1 MTTNDLEA
9 HSSVLERLKPLI
21 NTQLFDE
28 EFKLLTAELPKSQQF
43 LIKMELKRLA
53 QPCSYYI
60 DLRGRVDGDVRPFE
74 HKGQTHYLDE
84 IAIQTFEKGL
94 KQYGQYTIGIFED
107 VTNTSNNFRVR
118 HQQETNK
125 RLQDVLSG
133 EMSTASNPVVLASDL
148 DATANDYKAARL
160 IRFAGYSVRREER
173 MNFSIDIEVLLQED
187 ESFPATT
194 SDLSVSGCK
203 IKIPQAIEMTAGQKV
218 AIFFRGLE
226 QEFALGINNG
236 IPYQVIDVEPADKSY
251 YVRLKRLPLADEK
264 GFSDFLH
271 HFIHGNKRRYKVNLD
286 NTYEA
291 VFIKGY
297 EQFYLPRIS
306 TLPVFLSVH
315 EGKASPSCA
324 LTTENNRHLMHYFQ
338 DERQQNVLPQMLHVR
353 RLKQCLAKEAN
364 EHSTVLYTFTHA
376 AKGRLFFYS
385 ATHEELL
392 QFPELKSVFLGFG
405 AAKPSFRV
413 FRMSVLRTLPAHA
426 HIPLS
431 LPNSADQEVQKLNQ
445 PPTPLIANFIR
456 HLRYIVTLTDIS
468 TAHSSSLYKAMSYDP
483 ALLNK
488 LKVFGHAKLEHIPPI
503 ESASVQYV
511 NLRSESRFLYKT
523 TVLLE
528 QEKGADIQ
536 AFSRDFS
543 SKGLQ
548 LECAEPVSFSKGDTV
563 KISLPELQKI
573 TTKHQLSGLAYE
585 VMAVSKNKLIMN
597 MRVIDPTND
606 HPGKIF
612 FQQLINNN
620 RSKLTMAEET
630 PKFPGLGPALRNMY
644 VKALD
649 SFAFYVHRQG
659 VRYNLD
665 VVAIGAKPNALHK
678 LLAKFSDDADSMTML
693 PLLKNNA
700 TNLHF
705 ANQLKKMK
713 RQEVPFS
720 YEVFLR
726 FIPEQDHLEQS
737 FETKFDF
744 DFQLHS
750 AKKAFIDDV
759 VATDLLF
766 AFKIF
771 LSRTGRP
778 DTEHIAKELGYV
790 STYAIHKAKLL
801 EEELWSVVGV
811 GEVVDITDEVLL
823 RYNLSDEKIAEQQ
836 QKRLALLAA
845 ITLSE

>member
-1 MTTNDLEA
+1 MTANDLQA
-9 HSSVLERLKPLI
+9 YTSVLERLKPLI
-21 NTQLFDE
+21 NTPLFDE
-28 EFKLLTAELPKSQQF
+28 EFRLLTGDLAKSQQF

-53 QPCSYYI
+53 QPCTYYI
-60 DLRGRVDGDVRPFE
+60 DLRGRVDGEVRAFE

-84 IAIQTFEKGL
+84 LAIQTFEKGL
-94 KQYGQYTIGIFED
+94 EQYGQYTIGIFED
-107 VTNTSNNFRVR
+107 VTNTTNNFRVR

-125 RLQDVLSG
+125 RLQEVLTG
-133 EMSTASNPVVLASDL
+133 EVSEAAALALPSSE
-148 DATANDYKAARL
+148 AEQAGNDYKTAHL

-173 MNFSIDIEVLLQED
+173 MNFTIDIEVVQQD
-187 ESFPATT
+187 EERFPATT

-203 IKIPQAIEMTAGQKV
+203 IKIPLAIEMKAGQKV

-236 IPYQVIDVEPADKSY
+236 IPYQVIDVELADKGY
-251 YVRLKRLPLADEK
+251 HVRLKRLPLADEK
-264 GFSDFLH
+264 GFSEFLQN
-271 HFIHGNKRRYKVNLD
+271 FIHGNKRRYKVNLD
-286 NTYEA
+286 NTYDA

-306 TLPVFLSVH
+306 SLPVFLAVN
-315 EGKASPSCA
+315 EGKATPSCV

-338 DERQQNVLPQMLHVR
+338 DERQQNVLSQLLHVR

-364 EHSTVLYTFTHA
+364 ENSTILYTFTHA

-385 ATHEELL
+385 ATTEELL
-392 QFPELKSVFLGFG
+392 QHAELKQVFFGFG
-405 AAKPSFRV
+405 AAKPSFRA
-413 FRMSVLRTLPAHA
+413 FRLSVLRTLPAHA

-431 LPNSADQEVQKLNQ
+431 LPATADQEVQKLNQ

-456 HLRYIVTLTDIS
+456 NLRYIVALTDIS
-468 TAHSSSLYKAMSYDP
+468 TAQSTALYKAITYDP
-483 ALLNK
+483 ALLNQ
-488 LKVFGHAKLEHIPPI
+488 LKVFGHAKLEQLPQI

-523 TVLLE
+523 TVVLQQDNGHE
-528 QEKGADIQ
+528 IQ

-543 SKGLQ
+543 SKGIQ
-548 LECAEPVSFSKGDTV
+548 LECDQPVNFEKGDTV

-573 TTKHQLSGLAYE
+573 TTKHQLSGLPYE

-606 HPGKIF
+606 HAGKIF

-649 SFAFYVHRQG
+649 TFAFYVHRQG

-665 VVAIGAKPNALHK
+665 VVAMGAKPSALHK
-678 LLAKFSDDADSMTML
+678 LLAQFGENASDMTML

-700 TNLHF
+700 TNLQF

-726 FIPEQDHLEQS
+726 FTPGKDSIEQS

-744 DFQLHS
+744 DFQQNS
-750 AKKAFIDDV
+750 AKKAFIDSV
-759 VATDLLF
+759 VQSDLLF

-778 DTEHIAKELGYV
+778 DTDHIAKELGYV
-790 STYAIHKAKLL
+790 STYAIHKAKVL

-811 GEVVDITDEVLL
+811 GDVVDISDEVLMRFHCSKEQL
-823 RYNLSDEKIAEQQ
+823 LQQQ
-836 QKRLALLAA
+836 QKRLALLASLKPPA
-845 ITLSE
+845 

>member
-1 MTTNDLEA
+1 MTTNDLQA

-21 NTQLFDE
+21 NTELFDE
-28 EFKLLTAELPKSQQF
+28 EFRLLTADLAKSQQF

-60 DLRGRVDGDVRPFE
+60 DLRGRVDGEVRPFE
-74 HKGQTHYLDE
+74 HKGQTHYLDDV
-84 IAIQTFEKGL
+84 AIQTFEKGL
-94 KQYGQYTIGIFED
+94 QQYGQYTIGIFED
-107 VTNTSNNFRVR
+107 VTSTSNNFRVR

-133 EMSTASNPVVLASDL
+133 ELT
-148 DATANDYKAARL
+148 DAAQIAAMPSEPDVGTNDDKAAHL
-160 IRFAGYSVRREER
+160 IQFAGYSVRREER
-173 MNFSIDIEVLLQED
+173 MNFSIDIEVVVQDD
-187 ESFPATT
+187 ERFPATT

-203 IKIPQAIEMTAGQKV
+203 IKVPQAITMSAGQKV

-236 IPYQVIDVEPADKSY
+236 IPYQVIDSEAADKSY

-264 GFSDFLH
+264 GFSEFLH

-306 TLPVFLSVH
+306 SLPVFLAVND
-315 EGKASPSCA
+315 GKATPACV
-324 LTTENNRHLMHYFQ
+324 LTTENNRQLMHYFQ
-338 DERQQNVLPQMLHVR
+338 DERQQNVLPQLLHVR

-364 EHSTVLYTFTHA
+364 ENSTVLYTFTHA

-385 ATHEELL
+385 ATTEEL
-392 QFPELKSVFLGFG
+392 QQYPELKAVFFGFG
-405 AAKPSFRV
+405 AAKPSFRA
-413 FRMSVLRTLPAHA
+413 FRMSVLRTIPAHA

-445 PPTPLIANFIR
+445 PPTPLISNFIR
-456 HLRYIVTLTDIS
+456 NLRYIVALTDIS
-468 TAHSSSLYKAMSYDP
+468 TAQSSGLYKAMTYDA
-483 ALLNK
+483 ALLNQ
-488 LKVFGHAKLEHIPPI
+488 LKVFGHAKLEQSPAI

-523 TVLLE
+523 TVVLE
-528 QEKGADIQ
+528 QDKGPDIQ
-536 AFSRDFS
+536 SFSRDFS

-548 LECAEPVSFSKGDTV
+548 LECAEPVSFVKGDTV

-573 TTKHQLSGLAYE
+573 TTKHQLSGLPYE

-606 HPGKIF
+606 HAGKVF

-630 PKFPGLGPALRNMY
+630 PKYPGLGPALRNMY

-649 SFAFYVHRQG
+649 TFAFYVHRQG

-665 VVAIGAKPNALHK
+665 VVAMGAKPNALHK
-678 LLAKFSDDADSMTML
+678 LLAQFSEDVNGITML

-720 YEVFLR
+720 YEVFIR
-726 FIPEQDHLEQS
+726 FTPGQDSIEQS

-750 AKKAFIDDV
+750 AKKSFVDQAV
-759 VATDLLF
+759 NTDLLF

-790 STYAIHKAKLL
+790 STYAIHKAKVL

-811 GEVVDITDEVLL
+811 GDVVDITDEVLF
-823 RYNLSDEKIAEQQ
+823 RFNLSHEQIAAQQ
-836 QKRLALLAA
+836 QKRLVLLAGIKWPA
-845 ITLSE
+845 